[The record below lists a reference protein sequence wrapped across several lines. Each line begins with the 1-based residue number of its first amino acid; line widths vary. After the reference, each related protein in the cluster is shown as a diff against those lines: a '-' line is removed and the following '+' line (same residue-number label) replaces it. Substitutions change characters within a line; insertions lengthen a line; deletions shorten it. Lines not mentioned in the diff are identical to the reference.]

1 MGVTSNGPDET
12 RTVERLAYS
21 PAEAARALGLARSSL
36 YAALTRGDLR
46 SVLVGGRRLVPRS
59 EIDRI
64 LTVDPLVETGRKGTA
79 WLEAQADEPFPPS
92 SPQRV
97 TALASRRLIDQL
109 APEVLRPPDPNLR
122 ERPGGTEI
130 EPEAVGDRLAITP
143 GEECVTDT

>member
-1 MGVTSNGPDET
+1 
-12 RTVERLAYS
+12 
-21 PAEAARALGLARSSL
+21 
-36 YAALTRGDLR
+36 
-46 SVLVGGRRLVPRS
+46 
-59 EIDRI
+59 

-79 WLEAQADEPFPPS
+79 WLEAQADEPSPPS
-92 SPQRV
+92 SPRRV

-122 ERPGGTEI
+122 EQPGGTEI

>member
-46 SVLVGGRRLVPRS
+46 SVLVG
-59 EIDRI
+59 
-64 LTVDPLVETGRKGTA
+64 
-79 WLEAQADEPFPPS
+79 
-92 SPQRV
+92 
-97 TALASRRLIDQL
+97 
-109 APEVLRPPDPNLR
+109 
-122 ERPGGTEI
+122 